1 MSRFRVIDHGRIDA
15 YAVTGRA
22 GSVSY
27 LQRLA
32 VRPGVQR
39 QGMGTDLV
47 LDALHWSQ
55 RHGARSMMVNTQ
67 EHNHRALAL
76 YEQLGFVRQPE
87 GLDVLELDL
96 DTDGPAA

>member
-1 MSRFRVIDHGRIDA
+1 M
-15 YAVTGRA
+15 
-22 GSVSY
+22 SY

-39 QGMGTDLV
+39 QGMGTELV
-47 LDALHWSQ
+47 VDALRWSQ
-55 RHGARSMMVNTQ
+55 RHGARSVLVNTQ

-76 YEQLGFVRQPE
+76 YEQLGFVRQPD

-96 DTDGPAA
+96 GTSGPTA